1 MLTPMSREDVDA
13 QLLRLDADGG
23 RISDALG
30 ELTDN
35 SGYKMLES
43 APLRGTTAKRWQLAA
58 DRLAALWDDYTAY
71 QDVVNR
77 AREIRGRRVKPR
89 PEELAAITELLRG
102 RSIALSVKAVPLA
115 QRSLV
120 GPSTITESVT
130 LGGAVQRMNAD
141 FQAAADVV
149 TEVETAWNELF
160 ELADPL
166 QQKLKELITA
176 VRSVGDQGLG
186 TATAG
191 VADEYAALRKE
202 IFADPL
208 GLRLPG
214 STFPGRLSAVRNEI
228 DALAATAAGAVD
240 LRADFDRRIAQLLRA
255 VERIDEAEAAQRA
268 AAREVREKILAG
280 PLPAPTELGPA
291 LRARVGTLAGLR
303 DRGQWTRLSEEAVA
317 LAGALETGLA
327 AANRTRA
334 AIAGLLDRR
343 EELRGRLA
351 AYRVRAARLGAA
363 ENQSLEA
370 YYQAAYELLWTRPCD
385 LAASTRALAGY
396 QKAVLALD
404 GAGGSG
410 GRP

>member
-1 MLTPMSREDVDA
+1 MLTPMSREEVDA

-43 APLRGTTAKRWQLAA
+43 APLRGATARRWQLAS

-77 AREIRGRRVKPR
+77 AREIRGRRVKPK

-102 RSIALSVKAVPLA
+102 RSITLSVKAVPLA
-115 QRSLV
+115 QRSLT
-120 GPSTITESVT
+120 GPSTIADTVT
-130 LGGAVQRMNAD
+130 LGGAVQRMNTD

-149 TEVETAWNELF
+149 SEVETAWNTLF
-160 ELADPL
+160 ELADPV
-166 QQKLKELITA
+166 QQKLKDLITA
-176 VRSVGDQGLG
+176 VRAVGDRALG

-191 VADEYAALRKE
+191 VGDEYSALRKE

-208 GLRLPG
+208 GLISPG
-214 STFPGRLSAVRNEI
+214 STFRGRLDAVRGEI
-228 DALAATAAGAVD
+228 DSLAATAVGAVD
-240 LRADFDRRIAQLLRA
+240 LRSGFDQRISQLLRM
-255 VERIDEAEAAQRA
+255 VERIDEAEAAQLA
-268 AAREVREKILAG
+268 ATREVREKILATS
-280 PLPAPTELGPA
+280 LPPPTGLGPA
-291 LRARVGTLAGLR
+291 LRARLGALSALR
-303 DRGQWTRLSEEAVA
+303 EREQWTRLSEEATA
-317 LAGALETGLA
+317 LANALEVGLA

-343 EELRGRLA
+343 EELRARLA

-370 YYQAAYELLWTRPCD
+370 YYQTAYELLWTRPCD
-385 LAASTRALAGY
+385 LAAATRALAGY

-410 GRP
+410 GRS